1 MLVSASTVLHPQPPP
16 RRCHWLLNIRR
27 RNGYWEQLGE
37 APHSCFG
44 PHNREQTAFKFSR
57 RNGILATLGH
67 LFKGNMWETTL
78 FFFQVSL
85 SFYIF
90 LKELFNLTIS
100 ALKLLCCS
108 YPRTKKTH
116 THTDLFRENSEFP
129 RSTHKTEISST
140 SSALPSRGHETEV
153 GAAKRMEGWSGAG
166 PYRETRYQDPK
177 RRRLGRSVRCAPKK
191 PWRHQKNMKKQP
203 EVVSDARLSGFILC
217 LLCLISSL

>member
-1 MLVSASTVLHPQPPP
+1 MRVLHPQPPP

-27 RNGYWEQLGE
+27 RNGFWEQLGE
-37 APHSCFG
+37 APQSRFW
-44 PHNREQTAFKFSR
+44 PHNRQQTAFKFSKT
-57 RNGILATLGH
+57 NGILVSLVY
-67 LFKGNMWETTL
+67 LFKGSMWETTR
-78 FFFQVSL
+78 FFFKFRFL
-85 SFYIF
+85 SIF

-140 SSALPSRGHETEV
+140 SFALPSRGHETEV

-166 PYRETRYQDPK
+166 LYRETRYQDPK
-177 RRRLGRSVRCAPKK
+177 RRRLGRSLEFIVPPKN
-191 PWRHQKNMKKQP
+191 PEDANKNMKKNLRWWVMQ
-203 EVVSDARLSGFILC
+203 G
-217 LLCLISSL
+217 